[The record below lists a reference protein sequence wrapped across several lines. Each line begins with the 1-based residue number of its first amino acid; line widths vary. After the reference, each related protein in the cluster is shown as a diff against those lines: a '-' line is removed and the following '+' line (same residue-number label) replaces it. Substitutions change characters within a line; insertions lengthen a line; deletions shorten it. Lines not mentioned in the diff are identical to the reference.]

1 VNSKPLA
8 AAEMPFVR
16 EEYQARLGRLCA
28 LLEHLGIDVLYVT
41 SPANLCYLTGYEAI
55 WYPGRLPV
63 GAAVQ
68 RTAQRLVLFDWARHE
83 GYAHTRVC
91 CDEVVLFNYADAP
104 EVVAREFKRRGW
116 TQGVAALEHWSP
128 TPSAPVIAALADQ
141 LREQGV
147 KLVSGDWITDELRLY
162 KSAAELECV
171 RRAGAI
177 ADGAM
182 RQLQRDLKPGITEL
196 EVSAHLAWILASRG
210 SEVAATPPLV
220 NSGPTAWADTHSF
233 PSRRVL
239 RAGDTVAV
247 DCCAVANRYHANLG
261 RTFALGTPNPRAREI
276 LELAS
281 GSIVELQRAARLGE
295 GPESA
300 AAAADRYVR
309 ERVAAENIWWVGGYS
324 LGIAMPP
331 SWVGH
336 AYLANDGPQRCCL
349 LTGYVSN
356 YETVFIDREEGF
368 EAACIDTVM
377 MTDAGLEVLS
387 SLPRG
392 LLDAG
397 L

>member
-1 VNSKPLA
+1 MPIA
-8 AAEMPFVR
+8 AAELPFDR
-16 EEYQARLGRLCA
+16 EEYQARMGRLCA
-28 LLEHLGIDVLYVT
+28 SLERRGIDVLYVT

-63 GAAVQ
+63 GAAVE
-68 RTAQRLVLFDWARHE
+68 RAAQKVVLFDWARHE
-83 GYAHTRVC
+83 GYARARPC
-91 CDEVVLFNYADAP
+91 CDEVVLFNYGDAP
-104 EVVAREFKRRGW
+104 QVVAREFSRRGW
-116 TQGVAALEHWSP
+116 SQTVVALEHWSP

-147 KLVSGDWITDELRLY
+147 KLVFGDWIVDELRLY
-162 KSAAELECV
+162 KSPAELECV
-171 RRAGAI
+171 RRAAAI
-177 ADGAM
+177 ADAAM
-182 RQLQRDLKPGITEL
+182 GQLQRDLKPGMTEL
-196 EVSAHLAWILASRG
+196 EVSARLAWILANRG
-210 SEVAATPPLV
+210 SEVAASPPLV

-239 RAGDTVAV
+239 QAGDTVAV
-247 DCCAVANRYHANLG
+247 DCCAVVNRYHANLA
-261 RTFALGTPNPRAREI
+261 RTFALGTPNLRAREI

-281 GSIVELQRAARLGE
+281 GSILELQRAARLGE

-300 AAAADRYVR
+300 AADADRYVR
-309 ERVAAENIWWVGGYS
+309 ERVAAANIWWVGGYS

-336 AYLANDGPQRCCL
+336 AYLANDGPLRCRL
-349 LTGYVSN
+349 SAGYVSN

-368 EAACIDTVM
+368 EAACIDTVV

-392 LLDAG
+392 LLEIG